1 MKTQTVHSTPATLGP
16 FLRLILTLP
25 AQHEAETLEKLQCPA
40 AEARDLGAAAAS
52 GHQAPG
58 ATSRVSTR
66 AQTVGPFFTLLLT
79 LHHPSSWADPDCW
92 QGSRAPCGAILAAR
106 YVSR

>member
-25 AQHEAETLEKLQCPA
+25 AHDEAGMLEKLQCPA
-40 AEARDLGAAAAS
+40 AEARDLSAAAAS
-52 GHQAPG
+52 GHQVSE

-79 LHHPSSWADPDCW
+79 LRHTRLWADRDWW
-92 QGSRAPCGAILAAR
+92 QGSEAPRGAILAAR

>member
-16 FLRLILTLP
+16 VLRLILTLT
-25 AQHEAETLEKLQCPA
+25 AQHEAETLENLQCPA
-40 AEARDLGAAAAS
+40 AEARDLSAAAAS
-52 GHQAPG
+52 EHQVSE
-58 ATSRVSTR
+58 ATSRVSTP

-79 LHHPSSWADPDCW
+79 LRHTSSWADPDCW

>member
-1 MKTQTVHSTPATLGP
+1 MSCSRSPWH
-16 FLRLILTLP
+16 
-25 AQHEAETLEKLQCPA
+25 
-40 AEARDLGAAAAS
+40 LGAAAAS

-66 AQTVGPFFTLLLT
+66 AVTVGPFFTLLLT
-79 LHHPSSWADPDCW
+79 LRHTGSWADRDWW
-92 QGSRAPCGAILAAR
+92 QGSKSPRGAILAAH